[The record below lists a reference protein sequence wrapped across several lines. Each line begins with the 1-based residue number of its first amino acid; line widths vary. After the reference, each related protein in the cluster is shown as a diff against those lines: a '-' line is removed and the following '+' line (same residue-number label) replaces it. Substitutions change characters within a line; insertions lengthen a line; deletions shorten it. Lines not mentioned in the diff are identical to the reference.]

1 MLAARLLNRP
11 LVFPVIAGVA
21 LLAYGSGL
29 GIGFVSDDHYW
40 LLSAARGGWRHAF
53 DLTPHS
59 SALPFETLIHS
70 LKYELFGFNALGFHL
85 FDLAGH
91 ILACLLLL
99 QVARA
104 AGLSSTWA
112 GVAALLSV
120 GAAAPSQAVYWT
132 SSDEHVWATVGAL
145 GALALYIK
153 YRSGGHPLLL
163 LGAAALAVAAAL
175 TKVEGIAVIFGVLA
189 YEFAWRRHV
198 PWTPKSAGLLA
209 LRLMPFASAAALFFA
224 WELTAHD
231 RLRSVSHL
239 GLNMLGRA
247 AEILRIIVLPL
258 NPADLIR
265 QPHAHRWMTWLAALA
280 AVAVAVAL
288 VVCIMAAFTRRST
301 LGLCV
306 IWVGTLLPALSLT
319 DALQPRYTYLPTLI
333 TFAAVASGAAVLW
346 GWFEAKRVPDT
357 PLRLVVTV
365 AFIAIVAVGVR
376 DTAQASSNYRFAATE
391 ATAFSSAV
399 LADHPRLAPG
409 TTIVLIASP
418 LDIGSAQWVFADPRL
433 GPEINANVPT
443 IEYAP
448 SVQALASR
456 QPAQPFLIYERE
468 QAGTYLERF
477 FAP

>member
-1 MLAARLLNRP
+1 MLAARLLERP

-53 DLTPHS
+53 DLNPHT
-59 SALPFETLIHS
+59 SALPFETLLHS

-112 GVAALLSV
+112 GAAALLS
-120 GAAAPSQAVYWT
+120 AAATAPSQAVYWT
-132 SSDEHVWATVGAL
+132 ASDEHVWATVGAVT
-145 GALALYIK
+145 ALALYFK
-153 YRSGGHPLLL
+153 YRTGGHPLLL
-163 LGAAALAVAAAL
+163 LGAAILAIAAAL
-175 TKVEGIAVIFGVLA
+175 TKVEGMAAIFGVLA
-189 YEFAWRRHV
+189 YEFAWRRHG

-209 LRLMPFASAAALFFA
+209 LRLMPFAAAAALFFG

-247 AEILRIIVLPL
+247 ADILRVIVLPV
-258 NPADLIR
+258 NPLDVIR
-265 QPHAHRWMTWLAALA
+265 QPHAHRSLAWLAALA
-280 AVAVAVAL
+280 AAAVAFAL
-288 VVCIMAAFTRRST
+288 VVCIIAGFTRRST
-301 LGLCV
+301 LGLGL

-319 DALQPRYTYLPTLI
+319 DALQPRYAYLPTLI
-333 TFAAVASGAAVLW
+333 TFVAVVSGAAVLW
-346 GWFEAKRVPDT
+346 GWFEAKRVPDAA
-357 PLRLVVTV
+357 LRLVVTA
-365 AFIAIVAVGVR
+365 AFIAVVAVGVR
-376 DTAQASSNYRFAATE
+376 DTAQASSNYRFAASE

-399 LADHPRLAPG
+399 LADHPLLAPS
-409 TTIVLIASP
+409 TTIFLIGSP
-418 LDIGSAQWVFADPRL
+418 LDVGSAQWVFADPRL
-433 GPEINANVPT
+433 GAEINDNVPR
-443 IEYAP
+443 IESAP
-448 SVQALASR
+448 SVQAIVSR
-456 QPAQPFLIYERE
+456 QPGQPFLIYERE
-468 QAGTYLERF
+468 QTGTYVERS